1 MPLSQT
7 TRDRIWLVW
16 FCLQIPV
23 ILCVDAVDT
32 YPAWLC
38 ADPGAPLHFLHT
50 FRQWYVTTYNDPL
63 MDWTP
68 ASGAAVG
75 AGGPWMTLFLWI
87 EIAATLPIVL
97 YSVYRFTRLATATS
111 TATAPSHAAASTTGP
126 WELLFLVYA
135 FETALT
141 TAVCIH
147 DVGYWS
153 PAVYSEADK
162 NVFRYQLF
170 GPYFAMPALLFVDM
184 YSRLLARFN
193 VDSTKK
199 TQ

>member
-1 MPLSQT
+1 MALSQR

-23 ILCVDAVDT
+23 ILCVDAVDH

-38 ADPGAPLHFLHT
+38 ADADAPLHFLHT
-50 FRQWYVTTYNDPL
+50 FRQWYVTTYHDPL

-68 ASGAAVG
+68 AKGAAVG
-75 AGGPWMTLFLWI
+75 AGGSWMALFLWI
-87 EIAATLPIVL
+87 EIGATLPMVL
-97 YSVYRFTRLATATS
+97 YSVYRFAKLATSWS
-111 TATAPSHAAASTTGP
+111 TKSKTVSTTGP
-126 WELLFLVYA
+126 WELLLLVYA

-141 TAVCIH
+141 PAVCIH

-170 GPYFAMPALLFVDM
+170 GPYFAMRESPSSPPLPVFC
-184 YSRLLARFN
+184 F
-193 VDSTKK
+193 
-199 TQ
+199 